1 MTQVFAGR
9 RTFTHVRNGIALHS
23 TGSDSMKTERPR
35 FSFIVKFYLATFFTI
50 LWLLPICLVATVGHL
65 AELPMTGR
73 VYMHF

>member
-1 MTQVFAGR
+1 
-9 RTFTHVRNGIALHS
+9 
-23 TGSDSMKTERPR
+23 MKTERPR
-35 FSFIVKFYLATFFTI
+35 FSFIVNFYLATFFTI